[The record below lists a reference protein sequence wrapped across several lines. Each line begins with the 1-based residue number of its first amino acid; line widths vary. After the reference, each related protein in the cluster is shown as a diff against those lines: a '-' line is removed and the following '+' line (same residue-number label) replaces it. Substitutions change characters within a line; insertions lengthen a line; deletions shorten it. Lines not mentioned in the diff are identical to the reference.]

1 MTKLTNANENKRTNI
16 TAKALTPW
24 CWTVQEAAP
33 KLKRRSERQVLEAA
47 ARTRERRTD
56 TSPEHPKESC
66 PERILHRPAAC
77 RQEVVEPVAV
87 PVLPSPARA
96 LDV

>member
-1 MTKLTNANENKRTNI
+1 MTKPTNANENNGTNI

-24 CWTVQEAAP
+24 CWTGREAAP
-33 KLKRRSERQVLEAA
+33 KLKHRSERQVLEAA
-47 ARTRERRTD
+47 ARTREQRPD

-66 PERILHRPAAC
+66 PERILHLPAAC